1 VFFERLP
8 GFIAQHYVL
17 VALFAVVVVMLLQSE
32 WGRLNQGFR
41 MVGPAELV
49 RLINRENALLVDVS
63 SPAEFAQAHIVGARH
78 LALAQFDPENKE
90 LAKVRDLPVIVVCR
104 NGSAARGACARLVK
118 AGFSKVQGLEG
129 GVNAWI
135 AAEMPV
141 VKGRA

>member
-49 RLINRENALLVDVS
+49 RLIRRSVDKTQGRRYSDWLEEKSDNEMLWDTTMGMSYQHKKLLEILLGEGERSVEETVVTVEHDYMGVKT
-63 SPAEFAQAHIVGARH
+63 
-78 LALAQFDPENKE
+78 KE
-90 LAKVRDLPVIVVCR
+90 ITRTKYI
-104 NGSAARGACARLVK
+104 
-118 AGFSKVQGLEG
+118 E
-129 GVNAWI
+129 
-135 AAEMPV
+135 
-141 VKGRA
+141 

>member
-1 VFFERLP
+1 MFFERLP

-17 VALFAVVVVMLLQSE
+17 VALFAVVLVMLVQSE
-32 WGRLNQGFR
+32 WGRLTQRFR
-41 MVGPAELV
+41 LVSPAELV

-63 SPAEFAQAHIVGARH
+63 PLAEFEQAHIVGARH

-90 LAKVRDLPVIVVCR
+90 LAKVRDLPVVIVCR
-104 NGSAARGACARLVK
+104 NGSAARGACARLGK
-118 AGFSKVQGLEG
+118 AGFTKVHGLEG